1 MCDDTFHIV
10 FFNWIISDM
19 SVKSSDIFN
28 VNHGEFNLLYGI
40 DQCMKKK
47 STDKIKISE
56 IVKFLKIP
64 NAAVSRVLKSI
75 ESDGMIIR
83 TVDVVDRRNTYVELT
98 EKGRNLIDNAMKFID
113 EFYSRVILKFG
124 EEKLSKLQEMLTE
137 CRETAKTEL
146 TDMLEN
152 RKVSDS

>member
-1 MCDDTFHIV
+1 
-10 FFNWIISDM
+10 
-19 SVKSSDIFN
+19 
-28 VNHGEFNLLYGI
+28 
-40 DQCMKKK
+40 
-47 STDKIKISE
+47 
-56 IVKFLKIP
+56 
-64 NAAVSRVLKSI
+64 
-75 ESDGMIIR
+75 MIIR

-113 EFYSRVILKFG
+113 EFYSRVVLKFG
-124 EEKLSKLQEMLTE
+124 EEKLLKLQEMLTE